1 MKKTVLA
8 VTALLISLLLAACG
22 GVGGEL
28 MAVAPLGN
36 GRQAEAYGG
45 ITGVRTVII
54 RAADGSEEQRFTCK
68 NKTTEPYAEGDGENY
83 GFAVGDVDFDGISD
97 LIVTTSRSTEGN
109 ICDYFRADGN
119 GGFYRDSVLSVLRGV
134 RFDREAGEAYVTTRT
149 HTELPTVPNAPSR
162 YTDEIKVTYY
172 APNAEKNG
180 RFEVVREETLTYYSE
195 TEIYCFAVYY
205 PDDNGEMQIEDEK
218 WILPDKLA
226 RAGLENFGD

>member
-1 MKKTVLA
+1 M
-8 VTALLISLLLAACG
+8 
-22 GVGGEL
+22 
-28 MAVAPLGN
+28 
-36 GRQAEAYGG
+36 
-45 ITGVRTVII
+45 
-54 RAADGSEEQRFTCK
+54 
-68 NKTTEPYAEGDGENY
+68 
-83 GFAVGDVDFDGISD
+83 
-97 LIVTTSRSTEGN
+97 
-109 ICDYFRADGN
+109 
-119 GGFYRDSVLSVLRGV
+119 LSALRGV

-195 TEIYCFAVYY
+195 TEIYCFAVSY